1 MNSQDEL
8 GDSRT
13 PSETPNGGSAYSS
26 AGIPA
31 PSCPFSSKS
40 WAEEE
45 GKRAK
50 EQARALEEARKRWET
65 NGIRVIVDK
74 DLQEDVEQSLLVK
87 TVESSSVS
95 STEERART
103 LMDKLKEM
111 GESVGGKSREVSL
124 GKLAGE
130 MRDAAIVSVK
140 GAAKEG
146 EKGTAQVGDKVKRMA
161 EECRDGVGEIS
172 QRLKKEEEN
181 NGMVISNTP
190 TATCYSCLGT
200 VHS

>member
-1 MNSQDEL
+1 MCYVF
-8 GDSRT
+8 R
-13 PSETPNGGSAYSS
+13 
-26 AGIPA
+26 
-31 PSCPFSSKS
+31 S

-111 GESVGGKSREVSL
+111 GESVGGKSREVVFIVMEKIRLWIMVLKEYTEFREASW
-124 GKLAGE
+124 
-130 MRDAAIVSVK
+130 RDERCSH
-140 GAAKEG
+140 
-146 EKGTAQVGDKVKRMA
+146 
-161 EECRDGVGEIS
+161 C
-172 QRLKKEEEN
+172 
-181 NGMVISNTP
+181 
-190 TATCYSCLGT
+190 
-200 VHS
+200 